1 MVGIAGRP
9 KRCSGA
15 KMGVA
20 GKIMGVFITTFLVR
34 LYSGPNGWLMSFL
47 YWYKS
52 RLFGMGGRL
61 GFFGCFFSWT
71 LRLLFFLSPFLFIT
85 NQHTFTESRIFRTC
99 PKGSLFFAAI
109 CFLMGLF
116 SHYPLFVFSSHS
128 AFGIGRA
135 GSVFPSCM
143 LYRRPAFV
151 V

>member
-9 KRCSGA
+9 RRCSGA

-20 GKIMGVFITTFLVR
+20 GKIMGVFITSFLVR

-99 PKGSLFFAAI
+99 PKGGLFFSRLFASLWVFFLIILCLSSQAI
-109 CFLMGLF
+109 VHLGLVGLEVFFLLVCF
-116 SHYPLFVFSSHS
+116 
-128 AFGIGRA
+128 IG
-135 GSVFPSCM
+135 GW
-143 LYRRPAFV
+143 LL
-151 V
+151 